1 MNTQSSS
8 FQVAIISGSHRPQ
21 SESLRVSQY
30 LAGRIDGHSDG
41 HRSKIVDLSGNP
53 LPLWGPE
60 MWSDKASA
68 YAPEWAAIS
77 ATLAACDAV
86 IVVAPEWGGMA
97 PAGLKNLFLMC
108 GGQELA
114 HKPGM
119 LIGISASRGGAYP
132 VAELRVS
139 SYKNTRL
146 CYIPENILLRN
157 VGDLLHG
164 PLNDDSSEDE
174 RYLRTRIDYAIEVL
188 FLYADG
194 LRKVRKS
201 PIIDHKTYPFGM

>member
-1 MNTQSSS
+1 
-8 FQVAIISGSHRPQ
+8 
-21 SESLRVSQY
+21 
-30 LAGRIDGHSDG
+30 
-41 HRSKIVDLSGNP
+41 
-53 LPLWGPE
+53 
-60 MWSDKASA
+60 
-68 YAPEWAAIS
+68 
-77 ATLAACDAV
+77 
-86 IVVAPEWGGMA
+86 MA

-108 GGQELA
+108 GRQELA

-157 VGDLLHG
+157 VNELLHG
-164 PLNDDSSEDE
+164 PITAESSEED

-194 LRKVRKS
+194 LRNVRKS